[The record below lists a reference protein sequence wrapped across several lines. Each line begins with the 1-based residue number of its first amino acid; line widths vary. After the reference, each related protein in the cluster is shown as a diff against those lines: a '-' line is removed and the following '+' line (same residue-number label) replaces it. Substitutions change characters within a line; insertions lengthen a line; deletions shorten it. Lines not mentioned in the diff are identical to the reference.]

1 MTLISFV
8 HFQGGIPQ
16 PLSTKLLRRHHGCL
30 RKTVQHVSEG
40 LLEPRMQDNI
50 RTAGHA
56 FDVELPTGG
65 MEQGEQLC
73 RPSADVLM
81 RLPSRLSD
89 WLPSLA
95 QVWDRLVGSGFIFDV
110 HVSSA
115 GSN

>member
-1 MTLISFV
+1 
-8 HFQGGIPQ
+8 
-16 PLSTKLLRRHHGCL
+16 
-30 RKTVQHVSEG
+30 
-40 LLEPRMQDNI
+40 MQDNI

-81 RLPSRLSD
+81 RLPSQLSD

-95 QVWDRLVGSGFIFDV
+95 QVWDRLEHLS
-110 HVSSA
+110 
-115 GSN
+115 